1 MPVTS
6 TTVRAP
12 NFLLALRDD
21 DVDNNIRYNTTLFV
35 SDLEINQV
43 NPIEI
48 NQVEQ
53 EIEAKLKLLCSK
65 EAIEAEVHLM
75 WSLNSKQAKRV
86 QIRTKD
92 KEEAEK

>member
-1 MPVTS
+1 MVNWVIT
-6 TTVRAP
+6 
-12 NFLLALRDD
+12 
-21 DVDNNIRYNTTLFV
+21 YWLF
-35 SDLEINQV
+35 NQV
-43 NPIEI
+43 NPIEINQI

-92 KEEAEK
+92 KEEAEKSIRKKNYQKIRQEVEVVNTLLN